1 MLRRISKNV
10 CLAAR
15 YFSTAH
21 LIINDGNKATVHPQK
36 QATVSESGAVKE
48 SHLTDLSK
56 RNHQNVV
63 NIKAN

>member
-10 CLAAR
+10 SGCPL
-15 YFSTAH
+15 FFNTAH
-21 LIINDGNKATVHPQK
+21 LIINDGNKATVYPQK
-36 QATVSESGAVKE
+36 QATISKSGAVKE
-48 SHLTDLSK
+48 SHLRDLSK